1 MLAGL
6 PFLLSCVA
14 AGVIP
19 LDKRSGATVTQLDG
33 AVQGAVSQL
42 GEQYGS
48 FNKTALITGIQ
59 ESLPSPGAALPTPA
73 DIVSAIESAVA
84 DVVGEKVAIKQ
95 EIVQDIEQFIAS
107 HLGIQISKR
116 DVTYNIGNDIVN
128 VISGAVN
135 TTLDIPTLNKT
146 AVLHDLETVINSKLD
161 ILHQKLELLDP
172 LHIAQVIE
180 SAVNTLEGEAAHFK
194 TQLIQNIESA
204 IGSHLGIQIW
214 DNQ

>member
-1 MLAGL
+1 MLAGV

-14 AGVIP
+14 AGIIP
-19 LDKRSGATVTQLDG
+19 LDKKSDVTVTQLDT

-48 FNKTALITGIQ
+48 FNKTALVAGIQ
-59 ESLPSPGAALPTPA
+59 DSLPHPGAAFPTPA
-73 DIVSAIESAVA
+73 DIVSAIEGAVA

-95 EIVQDIEQFIAS
+95 EISQNIESAISS

-116 DVTYNIGNDIVN
+116 DVAYNIGEDIVN
-128 VISGAVN
+128 VISGAVD
-135 TTLDIPTLNKT
+135 TTLDVPTLNKD

-180 SAVNTLEGEAAHFK
+180 SAVNTLQGEAANFK
-194 TQLIQNIESA
+194 AQLTQNIESA
-204 IGSHLGIQIW
+204 ISTHLGIQI
-214 DNQ
+214 